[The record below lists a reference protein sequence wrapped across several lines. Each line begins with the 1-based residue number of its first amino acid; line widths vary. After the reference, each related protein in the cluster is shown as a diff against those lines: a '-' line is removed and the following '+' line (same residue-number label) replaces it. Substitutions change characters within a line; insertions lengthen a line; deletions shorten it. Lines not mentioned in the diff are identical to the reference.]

1 FGQGLVRTPSNFGI
15 RGEPPT
21 HPELLDWLAARFMAE
36 GWSIKNLH
44 RMIVLSNTYRQG
56 SANAER
62 GLQNA
67 ESRTSA
73 DRSSIPN
80 SEFRIPNSE
89 DPENRLF
96 SRMNRQKLDFEA
108 LRDSLLFVS
117 GQLDGTAG
125 GRPIDLFGPVFS
137 KRRTVY
143 GFVDRQNLPGMLRV
157 FDFASPDA
165 HCPQR
170 FTNTVPLQALYLMN
184 GAFLQELAKGL
195 VLRASAGEP
204 AKRVEQMHRF
214 AFGRLPDAE
223 ELALALAFLT
233 RDDQG
238 QKRIATAEAWHEF
251 AQVLL
256 MSNEFAFAD

>member
-1 FGQGLVRTPSNFGI
+1 DTPSPSEPHIFLRGNPATPGPSVPRQFLQCVAGSERKPFTKGSGRLELAKAIASQDNPLTARVLVNRVWLHHFGQGLGRTPSNFGI

-89 DPENRLF
+89 
-96 SRMNRQKLDFEA
+96 
-108 LRDSLLFVS
+108 
-117 GQLDGTAG
+117 
-125 GRPIDLFGPVFS
+125 
-137 KRRTVY
+137 
-143 GFVDRQNLPGMLRV
+143 
-157 FDFASPDA
+157 
-165 HCPQR
+165 
-170 FTNTVPLQALYLMN
+170 
-184 GAFLQELAKGL
+184 
-195 VLRASAGEP
+195 
-204 AKRVEQMHRF
+204 
-214 AFGRLPDAE
+214 
-223 ELALALAFLT
+223 
-233 RDDQG
+233 
-238 QKRIATAEAWHEF
+238 
-251 AQVLL
+251 
-256 MSNEFAFAD
+256 